1 MCISVK
7 MHYILWE
14 VGSPHHLNKSDLAV
28 QRLSPIARRRIP
40 HANEAFLALFLTDR
54 QLVDRSSGAD
64 LRLFSFR
71 EIRLSVF
78 LKEKLPLQFPG
89 ADSVL

>member
-28 QRLSPIARRRIP
+28 QRLSPQSQEEGFRTPTR
-40 HANEAFLALFLTDR
+40 LFLPY
-54 QLVDRSSGAD
+54 S
-64 LRLFSFR
+64 
-71 EIRLSVF
+71 
-78 LKEKLPLQFPG
+78 
-89 ADSVL
+89 